1 MADSKQRE
9 AYQNR
14 IQAELDAL
22 IEKAEVLNSKPVPA
36 DKDEKIQHYYRLE
49 ILNGKQKV
57 LKEKLEEL
65 QDASESAWDSLRA
78 GFEIIWDDFRETF
91 NTLVSEIEA
100 DAK

>member
-22 IEKAEVLNSKPVPA
+22 IEKAEVLNSKPVPI
-36 DKDEKIQHYYRLE
+36 DKDAKIQHYYRLE
-49 ILNGKQKV
+49 LLNGKQKA

-65 QDASESAWDSLRA
+65 QNASETTWDSLRA